1 MKDTPHISNPGILQR
16 KKKVYLI
23 AKFPLSSTYIS
34 RRQLFLFFKIK
45 DEGLHPISQLFLKCT
60 GLQQLGRREPFTP
73 DALPLF

>member
-1 MKDTPHISNPGILQR
+1 PIPESCRER
-16 KKKVYLI
+16 KKFTSL
-23 AKFPLSSTYIS
+23 LSFLCLLPIS
-34 RRQLFLFFKIK
+34 VEDSCFFFLK